1 MLNIRNMNTTEFFQ
15 WCFITTVCFNK
26 VYRSVILH
34 VTKTRWKI
42 MLDFLSK
49 WKKKLLQVSGIF
61 VSFKTNER

>member
-15 WCFITTVCFNK
+15 WCFITTVCFKK